1 MNIVS
6 IDTGR
11 DSIKPLNKK
20 QFRSV
25 VGDWQKRNLS
35 NDGNYEVEINNEK
48 YFVGDLALS
57 ESVACRE
64 MATESKIHIETKI
77 LFLTALGLTA
87 TEENPFIIT
96 GVPIRQ
102 FTTETKENLE
112 KLLCGNYIIRIN
124 NFPVKRICVN
134 SITIAPEGGASFWYA
149 LSKNQSLEIGKK
161 RIVDIGSRTINYA
174 TIDGKKYINKDSDTL
189 QYGCL
194 KLKDDRITLE
204 QLAHKIVADLSK
216 AWLEYDPDN
225 DLILLT
231 GGGSILLGDILKRH
245 FKKCQLIDDPIFSN
259 VQGYYRMGVE
269 KWVKQQ
275 MAR

>member
-1 MNIVS
+1 MNIVA

-11 DSIKPLNKK
+11 DTIKPLNTK

-48 YFVGDLALS
+48 YFVGDLALD

-87 TEENPFIIT
+87 TEEDPLIIT
-96 GVPIRQ
+96 GVPIKQ
-102 FTTETKENLE
+102 FTIETKEKLE

-124 NFPVKRICVN
+124 NSTSKRVRVN

-149 LSKNQSLEIGKK
+149 LSKNPLLANGKK

-174 TIDGKKYINKDSDTL
+174 TVNGKKYNNRDSDTL

-204 QLAHKIVADLSK
+204 QFAHKIVADLSK
-216 AWLEYDPDN
+216 AWLEYDPEN

-231 GGGSILLGDILKRH
+231 GGGSILLGDILKKH
-245 FKKCQLIDDPIFSN
+245 FKNCEIIEDPIFSN

-275 MAR
+275 MAK